1 MKEPK
6 DEFEPELY
14 DCQDEGFDDRYFDGE
29 ALDADALF
37 ELWEIDLDD
46 LEDLEDDATW
56 ARQEPTFTVLWWA
69 DVHVQRAYVR
79 THDGNG
85 KTIRD

>member
-46 LEDLEDDATW
+46 LVDLEDDAT
-56 ARQEPTFTVLWWA
+56 
-69 DVHVQRAYVR
+69 
-79 THDGNG
+79 
-85 KTIRD
+85 